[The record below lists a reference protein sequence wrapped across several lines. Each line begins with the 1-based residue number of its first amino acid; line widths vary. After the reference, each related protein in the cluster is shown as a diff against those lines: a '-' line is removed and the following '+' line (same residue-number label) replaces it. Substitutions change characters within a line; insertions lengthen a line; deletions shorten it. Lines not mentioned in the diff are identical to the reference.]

1 VISRLLAAV
10 LLAVQPPPDAGVTLR
25 WDGPGRSAV
34 IEAEAAG
41 ANLFFEV
48 KVRGHEKPLWF
59 TIDTGSSYTF
69 LDARAAAELKLETAG
84 SSTVHGAGGGAVPVV
99 LARGVAFVIP
109 GLETSG
115 HEVRI
120 TDLSGLEGQFGHRV
134 DGFFGYDFLR
144 ALTVTIDPDRARVTV
159 ADPAVFRHAGAG
171 EVLPLRF
178 GGRTG
183 RWIYVP
189 GTIKVPGHPPERS
202 DFFVDSGSGDAVNH
216 PLIRKS
222 TGPLRETRTG
232 VGLGDAGSGVIGR
245 IEWFRLG
252 RFRLEGAPS
261 VCCGAPGT
269 EAQIG
274 SAVLSRFVVT
284 YDYVRKRLIVRPGRR
299 LNDPFEAQAGV

>member
-1 VISRLLAAV
+1 VISRLLPAV

-25 WDGPGRSAV
+25 WDGPSRSAV
-34 IEAEAAG
+34 VEAEAAG

-48 KVRGHEKPLWF
+48 EVRGHEKPLWF

-69 LDARAAAELKLETAG
+69 LDARAAAELGLKTEAATA
-84 SSTVHGAGGGAVPVV
+84 VHGAGGGEVPVV
-99 LARGVAFVIP
+99 LARGVSFVLP

-120 TDLSGLEGQFGHRV
+120 TDLSGLEGLFGHRV

-144 ALTVTIDPDRARVTV
+144 ALTVTIDPDQARVTLT
-159 ADPAVFRHAGAG
+159 DPAVFRHAGDG

-178 GGRTG
+178 AGRTG

-189 GTIKVPGHPPERS
+189 GRIKVPGHPPEQS

-222 TGPLRETRTG
+222 TGPLRQTRTG
-232 VGLGDAGSGVIGR
+232 VGLGSAGSGVIGR

-252 RFRLEGAPS
+252 RFRIEGAPS

-284 YDYVRKRLIVRPGRR
+284 YDYTRSRMIVSPGRR
-299 LNDPFEAQAGV
+299 LHDPF